1 MHLSRN
7 IVLLLCAAV
16 MTTTSTGT
24 NSISLFLGSIEVHA
38 QQKGWE
44 KEWNEAMVGAKK
56 DGKVVVATSPD
67 PVMREIAAKFKA
79 RFGIT
84 LEHLAGSSSQLAARL
99 ETERRAGI
107 HSVDVFLGGVQTV
120 ANVLYT
126 GKMLDPLRPHLILP
140 EVVDA
145 KRWKKG
151 KPWFV
156 DPEERYAL
164 RVYSTITGLLHIN
177 ADHVKPADLTKA
189 TDLLQPRWHGK
200 IATEDPTVAGSGS
213 NTAARIY
220 LQTDEDFVKK
230 LYVTQKAMIARDR
243 RQLTDWLARGTYPI
257 VFGAQS
263 SDVERMRKEGFP
275 LKEIY
280 GFADM
285 PPALTGSPWLLTLMN
300 KAPYPNAARVFV
312 NWIVSKEG
320 LEIYARA
327 EGRAALRTDTDESFI
342 PSEQVP
348 KPGIHYFDTFDWE
361 FTVSTKEKI
370 RLRLKEILG
379 R

>member
-16 MTTTSTGT
+16 MTTTSGT
-24 NSISLFLGSIEVHA
+24 NSISLFLGSTAVHA
-38 QQKGWE
+38 QQKAWE
-44 KEWNEAMVGAKK
+44 KEWNEAMIGAKK

-67 PVMREIAAKFKA
+67 PVMREIAAKFRA

-84 LEHLAGSSSQLAARL
+84 LEHLAGSSSQLAVRL
-99 ETERRAGI
+99 ETERQAGI

-126 GKMLDPLRPHLILP
+126 GKLLDPLKPHLILP
-140 EVVDA
+140 EVVEP
-145 KRWKKG
+145 KKWKKG

-177 ADHVKPADLTKA
+177 TDSVKPGELTKA
-189 TDLLQPRWHGK
+189 TDLLQPKWHGK

-300 KAPYPNAARVFV
+300 RAPHPNAARVFV
-312 NWIVSKEG
+312 NWILSKEG

-327 EGRAALRTDTDESFI
+327 EGRAALRTDTDESFL

-370 RLRLKEILG
+370 KS
-379 R
+379 

>member
-1 MHLSRN
+1 
-7 IVLLLCAAV
+7 

-84 LEHLAGSSSQLAARL
+84 LEHLAGSSTQLAARL
-99 ETERRAGI
+99 ETERQAGI

-189 TDLLQPRWHGK
+189 SDLLQPRWHGK
-200 IATEDPTVAGSGS
+200 IC
-213 NTAARIY
+213 Y
-220 LQTDEDFVKK
+220 
-230 LYVTQKAMIARDR
+230 
-243 RQLTDWLARGTYPI
+243 RGPD
-257 VFGAQS
+257 GCGK
-263 SDVERMRKEGFP
+263 R
-275 LKEIY
+275 
-280 GFADM
+280 
-285 PPALTGSPWLLTLMN
+285 
-300 KAPYPNAARVFV
+300 
-312 NWIVSKEG
+312 
-320 LEIYARA
+320 
-327 EGRAALRTDTDESFI
+327 
-342 PSEQVP
+342 
-348 KPGIHYFDTFDWE
+348 
-361 FTVSTKEKI
+361 
-370 RLRLKEILG
+370 
-379 R
+379 